1 MKIIRQKPTPV
12 KKIPTTH
19 RQVVSVLIKIVLR
32 AFSFAYYNCFLLV
45 LRFSKHYIILMLK
58 N

>member
-1 MKIIRQKPTPV
+1 MNIIRQKPTPV
-12 KKIPTTH
+12 KKNSNYSL
-19 RQVVSVLIKIVLR
+19 QVVSVLIKIVFR